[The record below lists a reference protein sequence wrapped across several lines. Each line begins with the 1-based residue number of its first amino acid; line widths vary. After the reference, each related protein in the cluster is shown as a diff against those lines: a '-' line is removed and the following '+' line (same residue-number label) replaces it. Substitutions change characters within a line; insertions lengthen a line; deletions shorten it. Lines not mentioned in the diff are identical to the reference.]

1 VAVAVAVA
9 GSSMEATQH
18 YLRRWR
24 RSLAALFCS
33 EGLAKMTLRPVL
45 LLLVVGYVWM
55 TVDIGALADQILV
68 GLVNPF

>member
-1 VAVAVAVA
+1 
-9 GSSMEATQH
+9 
-18 YLRRWR
+18 
-24 RSLAALFCS
+24 
-33 EGLAKMTLRPVL
+33 MTLRPVL